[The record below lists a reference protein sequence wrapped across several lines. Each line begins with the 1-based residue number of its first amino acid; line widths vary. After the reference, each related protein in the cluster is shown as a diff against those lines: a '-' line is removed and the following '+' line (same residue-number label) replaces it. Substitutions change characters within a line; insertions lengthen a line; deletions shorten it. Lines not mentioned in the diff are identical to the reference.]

1 MGVYRG
7 IAQDNVTISSGTAIL
22 QTLTVTGVLTASG
35 GVTGGVTGDVAGTLT
50 GNVDATV
57 GYIQLRTATAA
68 QIAAIANAVNTTG
81 KAAGTIVF
89 DTTNSKIKVATGA
102 TAAATWVDADG
113 TNAVTPSA

>member
-7 IAQDNVTISSGTAIL
+7 IAQDNVTINGGTL
-22 QTLTVTGVLTASG
+22 YSVTVTGGTL
-35 GVTGGVTGDVAGTLT
+35 AGTLT
-50 GNVDATV
+50 GNVDATA

-102 TAAATWVDADG
+102 NANSTWVDADG
-113 TNAVTPSA
+113 TNAVTPA